1 MKDTSKTKTQLITEL
16 AELRRQV
23 AEMETTL
30 ADRRSNAD
38 RGIEAEIRDSEQK
51 YRSIFNESRD
61 GILLVDYDTGRI
73 VDCNPEFERQTGRT
87 LAQLRQM
94 MVWDLRPPEQ
104 VEMVRQRF
112 PVVKEQRE
120 A

>member
-51 YRSIFNESRD
+51 YRSIFNESGTD
-61 GILLVDYDTGRI
+61 
-73 VDCNPEFERQTGRT
+73 RQTARHFGCSGRNN
-87 LAQLRQM
+87 R
-94 MVWDLRPPEQ
+94 
-104 VEMVRQRF
+104 
-112 PVVKEQRE
+112 VVFLVSMDEHE
-120 A
+120 E